1 MRYLID
7 SNLLIDI
14 AAKAYVSNEILD
26 TIFDYENTVYVSTV
40 SIMEFIHWLQ
50 TQKVA
55 PKKKIVILDI
65 FKFIKNDL
73 GFNVKYVTE
82 EHLQT
87 MARLDNVEGHN
98 DAKDRLIIAQAITEK
113 LPLISSDRY
122 FKQYVKMGLDFIPN
136 YR

>member
-14 AAKAYVSNEILD
+14 VAKAYISDDVWD
-26 TIFDYENTVYVSTV
+26 TIFDYENSIYVSSV
-40 SIMEFIHWLQ
+40 SVMEFIHWLQ

-55 PKKKIVILDI
+55 PKKKVVILHVP
-65 FKFIKNDL
+65 KFIKEDL
-73 GFNVKYVTE
+73 GFNIKYVTA

-87 MARLDNVEGHN
+87 MTRLDNVEGHN

-122 FKQYVKMGLDFIPN
+122 FKHYMKMGLDFIPN